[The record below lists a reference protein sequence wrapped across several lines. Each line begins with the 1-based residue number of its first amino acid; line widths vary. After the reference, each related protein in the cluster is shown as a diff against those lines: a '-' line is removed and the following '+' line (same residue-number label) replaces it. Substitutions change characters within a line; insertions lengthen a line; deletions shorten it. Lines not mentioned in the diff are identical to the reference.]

1 MRNSLLLAIAAVATA
16 DTFVFSPPPA
26 PPSSGFDGSE
36 QSDGASSEETFIALS
51 DASIDGDGT
60 DSDSDTIHA
69 DTVEDRVL
77 VDPYNTGGY
86 GSDDPTRDAFGA
98 CSGFYDL
105 DFDPWRFAKYREYFN
120 DESTFELYP
129 AGKFTGRSRSTSNSP
144 PTSRRLSI
152 ASPCSPAA
160 SRCSRA

>member
-1 MRNSLLLAIAAVATA
+1 MRNSLLMAIAAAATA

-26 PPSSGFDGSE
+26 PPSSGLDGSE
-36 QSDGASSEETFIALS
+36 QPDAASSEETW
-51 DASIDGDGT
+51 ASTDTIDGDGT

-77 VDPYNTGGY
+77 VDPYNSGGY
-86 GSDDPTRDAFGA
+86 GNDDPTRDAFGA

-129 AGKFTGRSRSTSNSP
+129 AGKFTGPRGRRHWRRLRSMSNSP
-144 PTSRRLSI
+144 ATSRR
-152 ASPCSPAA
+152 
-160 SRCSRA
+160 